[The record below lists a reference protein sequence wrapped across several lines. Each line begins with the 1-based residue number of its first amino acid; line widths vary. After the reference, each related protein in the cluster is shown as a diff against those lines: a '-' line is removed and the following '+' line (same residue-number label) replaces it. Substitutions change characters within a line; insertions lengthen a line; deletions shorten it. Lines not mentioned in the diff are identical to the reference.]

1 MTTALT
7 RLAGSAF
14 ELTITLPWA
23 DVQRIYDQVFNEL
36 AAQIEIEG
44 FRKGTAPRHLV
55 EPKLDKNQI
64 YQQVINRLVPEAY
77 AKALEEHGLKPV
89 IGPKIQLAAAQEN
102 KDWQLIAQSAEKPTV
117 NLDDYKKHVAEINAK
132 NKIWTPASHSASL
145 GKPGKDEE
153 EKGKSA
159 QGEKEEENKR
169 ISEIID
175 KLLQV
180 CQVELAAIIVEAEA
194 SRLITQLIEDIRS
207 AGLTYEQYLQSSS
220 QTAQSVKEK
229 YHRQAENALKLEFIL
244 EAIADDLNVAVQ
256 QEEIDN
262 IVNRETDD
270 EKKKT
275 LKDQSY
281 VLASILRRDK
291 TLAKILAL

>member
-36 AAQIEIEG
+36 AAQIEVEG

-55 EPKLDKNQI
+55 EPKIDKNQI
-64 YQQVINRLVPEAY
+64 YQQVINRIVPDAY

-89 IGPKIQLAAAQEN
+89 ISPKIQLGAAEEN
-102 KDWQLIAQSAEKPTV
+102 KDWQLIAQSAERPKV
-117 NLDDYKKHVAEINAK
+117 DLNDYKKHVAEINAK
-132 NKIWTPASHSASL
+132 NKIWTP
-145 GKPGKDEE
+145 GKPSAGEIKDNGSET
-153 EKGKSA
+153 KDK
-159 QGEKEEENKR
+159 KEEESKK

-175 KLLQV
+175 KLLEV
-180 CQVELAAIIVEAEA
+180 CRVELAAIIVEAEA
-194 SRLITQLIEDIRS
+194 NRLITQLLEDVRM

-220 QTAQSVKEK
+220 QTAQGVKEK
-229 YHRQAENALKLEFIL
+229 YHRQAESALKLEFIL
-244 EAIADDLNVAVQ
+244 EAIANDLGIAVQ

-262 IVNRETDD
+262 IINRETDG
-270 EKKKT
+270 KKQKA
-275 LKDQSY
+275 LKEQSY
-281 VLASILRRDK
+281 ALASILRRDK